1 MTFYLNNMKTINAKE
16 FKNLLKNNNNFQII
30 DIREPY
36 EYEDGALT
44 NENIPLDKMMSSLN
58 KIHRD
63 RPVIIYCQSGKRAS
77 AIIYMLEKE
86 YKLENLYNLEG
97 GYNAIMQEEYESI

>member
-1 MTFYLNNMKTINAKE
+1 MKTINAKE
-16 FKNLLKNNNNFQII
+16 FKNLLKNNNNLQII

-58 KIHRD
+58 KIHKD

>member
-1 MTFYLNNMKTINAKE
+1 MKTINAKE

-58 KIHRD
+58 KIHKD

>member
-1 MTFYLNNMKTINAKE
+1 MKTINAKE
-16 FKNLLKNNNNFQII
+16 FKNLLKNNDNFQII

-86 YKLENLYNLEG
+86 YKLENLHNLEG

>member
-1 MTFYLNNMKTINAKE
+1 MKTINTKE
-16 FKNLLKNNNNFQII
+16 FKKILKNNDNFQII

-36 EYEDGALT
+36 EFEDGALT

-58 KIHRD
+58 KIEKD

-97 GYNAIMQEEYESI
+97 GYKAVIEEEYESI

>member
-1 MTFYLNNMKTINAKE
+1 MKTINSKE

-58 KIHRD
+58 KINRD
-63 RPVIIYCQSGKRAS
+63 RPVIIYCQSGKRAT

>member
-1 MTFYLNNMKTINAKE
+1 MKTINAKE
-16 FKNLLKNNNNFQII
+16 FKNLLKNNNSFQII

-36 EYEDGALT
+36 EFEDGALT

-58 KIHRD
+58 KIEKD

-97 GYNAIMQEEYESI
+97 GYKAAMEEEYESI

>member
-1 MTFYLNNMKTINAKE
+1 MKTISPK
-16 FKNLLKNNNNFQII
+16 KLKNFLKKNKNYQII

-44 NENIPLDKMMSSLN
+44 NENIPLDKMMFSLN
-58 KIHRD
+58 KLQRD
-63 RPVIIYCQSGKRAS
+63 CPVIIYCQTGKRAS

-97 GYNAIMQEEYESI
+97 GYNAIMKEEYEPI

>member
-1 MTFYLNNMKTINAKE
+1 MKTINAKE

-86 YKLENLYNLEG
+86 YKLKNLHNLEG

>member
-1 MTFYLNNMKTINAKE
+1 MKTINAKE
-16 FKNLLKNNNNFQII
+16 FKNLLKNNNSFQII

-58 KIHRD
+58 KIHKD

-86 YKLENLYNLEG
+86 YKLDNLYNLEG
-97 GYNAIMQEEYESI
+97 GYNAIMEEEYESI

>member
-1 MTFYLNNMKTINAKE
+1 MKTINAKE

-86 YKLENLYNLEG
+86 YKLENLHNLEG

>member
-1 MTFYLNNMKTINAKE
+1 MKTITTKE

-58 KIHRD
+58 KIHKD

-86 YKLENLYNLEG
+86 YKLENLYSLEG
-97 GYNAIMQEEYESI
+97 GYNAVMEEEYESI

>member
-1 MTFYLNNMKTINAKE
+1 MKTINSKE

-58 KIHRD
+58 KINRD

>member
-1 MTFYLNNMKTINAKE
+1 MKTINAKE
-16 FKNLLKNNNNFQII
+16 FKNLLKNNNSFQII

-97 GYNAIMQEEYESI
+97 GYNAIMEEEYESI

>member
-1 MTFYLNNMKTINAKE
+1 MKTINTKE
-16 FKNLLKNNNNFQII
+16 FKNLLKNNNSFQII

-58 KIHRD
+58 KIHKD

-97 GYNAIMQEEYESI
+97 GYNAIMEEEYESI

>member
-1 MTFYLNNMKTINAKE
+1 MKTINSKE

-58 KIHRD
+58 KINRD
-63 RPVIIYCQSGKRAS
+63 RPVIIYCESGKRAT

>member
-1 MTFYLNNMKTINAKE
+1 MKTINAKQ

-58 KIHRD
+58 KIHKD

>member
-1 MTFYLNNMKTINAKE
+1 MKTINAKE

-58 KIHRD
+58 KIHKD

-97 GYNAIMQEEYESI
+97 GYKAVMEEEYESI

>member
-1 MTFYLNNMKTINAKE
+1 MKTINTKE

-30 DIREPY
+30 DVREPY

-58 KIHRD
+58 KIHKD

-97 GYNAIMQEEYESI
+97 GYNAVMEEEYESI

>member
-1 MTFYLNNMKTINAKE
+1 MKTINAKE
-16 FKNLLKNNNNFQII
+16 FKNLLKNNNSFQII

>member
-1 MTFYLNNMKTINAKE
+1 MKTINAKE
-16 FKNLLKNNNNFQII
+16 FKNLLENNNSFQII

-58 KIHRD
+58 KINRD
-63 RPVIIYCQSGKRAS
+63 RPVIIYCQSGKRAT

>member
-1 MTFYLNNMKTINAKE
+1 MKTFNAKE
-16 FKNLLKNNNNFQII
+16 FKNLLENNNSFQII

-58 KIHRD
+58 KIHKD

>member
-1 MTFYLNNMKTINAKE
+1 MKTINAKE
-16 FKNLLKNNNNFQII
+16 FNNLQKKNNKFQII
-30 DIREPY
+30 DIRESY

-58 KIHRD
+58 KINRD
-63 RPVIIYCQSGKRAS
+63 RPVIIYCQTGKRAS

-86 YKLENLYNLEG
+86 YKLKNLYNLEG
-97 GYNAIMQEEYESI
+97 GYNAIMKEEYESI

>member
-1 MTFYLNNMKTINAKE
+1 MKTINAKE

-36 EYEDGALT
+36 EFEDGALT

>member
-1 MTFYLNNMKTINAKE
+1 MKTINAKE
-16 FKNLLKNNNNFQII
+16 FKNLQKKNNKFQII
-30 DIREPY
+30 DIRESY

-58 KIHRD
+58 KIKRD
-63 RPVIIYCQSGKRAS
+63 CPVIIYCQTGKRAS

>member
-1 MTFYLNNMKTINAKE
+1 MKTINAKE
-16 FKNLLKNNNNFQII
+16 FKNLLKNNNSFQII

-36 EYEDGALT
+36 EFEDGALT

-58 KIHRD
+58 KIEKD

-97 GYNAIMQEEYESI
+97 GYKALMEEEYESI

>member
-1 MTFYLNNMKTINAKE
+1 MKTINTKE
-16 FKNLLKNNNNFQII
+16 FKNLLKNKNNFQII

-58 KIHRD
+58 KIHKD

-97 GYNAIMQEEYESI
+97 GYNAVMEEEYESI

>member
-1 MTFYLNNMKTINAKE
+1 MKTINAKE

-58 KIHRD
+58 KINRD

>member
-1 MTFYLNNMKTINAKE
+1 MKTINAKQ

-86 YKLENLYNLEG
+86 YKLENLHNLEG

>member
-1 MTFYLNNMKTINAKE
+1 MKTINTKE
-16 FKNLLKNNNNFQII
+16 FKKILKNNDNFQII

-36 EYEDGALT
+36 EFEDGALT

-58 KIHRD
+58 KIEKD

-97 GYNAIMQEEYESI
+97 GYKAVMEEEYESI